1 MSRKEPQEQS
11 LPAGAEAR
19 LGVIRVTDGA
29 SEAARRAAP
38 ERDRS
43 TLAIAVD
50 QMPLLPDAIRGG
62 AESEVER
69 FRSVLGRSR
78 RDL

>member
-11 LPAGAEAR
+11 LPAGSEAR
-19 LGVIRVTDGA
+19 LGVIRVAEGA

-38 ERDRS
+38 ERARS
-43 TLAIAVD
+43 TPAIAVD
-50 QMPLLPDAIRGG
+50 QLPVLPDAIRSG

-69 FRSVLGRSR
+69 FRSVLGRR
-78 RDL
+78 RRGL